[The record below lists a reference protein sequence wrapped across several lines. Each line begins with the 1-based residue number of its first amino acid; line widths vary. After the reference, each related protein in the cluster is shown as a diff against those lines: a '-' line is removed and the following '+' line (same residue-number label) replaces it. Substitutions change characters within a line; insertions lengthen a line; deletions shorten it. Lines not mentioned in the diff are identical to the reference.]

1 MFAHRFLPRRRPVPQ
16 DRAARLDRRSG
27 SPARREPA
35 PMPRMRW
42 YS

>member
-16 DRAARLDRRSG
+16 DPAARLDRRSG
-27 SPARREPA
+27 TPARREPA

-42 YS
+42 PS